1 MQKETGSSLHIKES
15 CIMFRNREEAGQIL
29 ADKLSQYRNDPTAF
43 ILALPRG
50 GVAVGYQL
58 STSLHVPLDVFIT
71 RKIGAPGNPE
81 YAIGAVAET
90 GSRHLNQEAI
100 NSFGLSRN
108 ELDQLVHAQEQEI
121 ARRRNLYRQGRS
133 LPRLTGRIV
142 LLVDDG
148 LATGETFMASALA
161 IRDLQPHRLV
171 GVIPVGPPSTIRE
184 VRAHVDELIVLMTPE
199 PFYAVGNFFI
209 DFTQVEDRDVIQYL
223 NLAEAMLERTPS
235 SPAS

>member
-1 MQKETGSSLHIKES
+1 
-15 CIMFRNREEAGQIL
+15 MFRNREEAGRIL
-29 ADKLSQYRNDPTAF
+29 ADELSRYRNDPTAL

-58 STSLHVPLDVFIT
+58 SLALHAPLDVFMT

-90 GSRHLNQEAI
+90 GSLYLNQEAV
-100 NSFGLSRN
+100 SSLGLSRY
-108 ELDQLVHAQEQEI
+108 ELDRLIYIQEKEI
-121 ARRRNLYRQGRS
+121 ARRKDLYRQGRP
-133 LPRLTGRIV
+133 LPQLTGRTV

-148 LATGETFMASALA
+148 IATGSTFMASALA
-161 IRDLQPHRLV
+161 IRGLQPHRLV

-184 VRAHVDELIVLMTPE
+184 VQAHVDELVVLMTPD
-199 PFYAVGNFFI
+199 PFEAVGNFFV

-223 NLAEAMLERTPS
+223 NLAEEAMLERMPS
-235 SPAS
+235 SPDL

>member
-1 MQKETGSSLHIKES
+1 
-15 CIMFRNREEAGQIL
+15 MFRNREEAGRIL
-29 ADKLSQYRNDPTAF
+29 ADKLSQYRNDPTTL

-58 STSLHVPLDVFIT
+58 SLALHVPLDVFMT

-90 GSRHLNQEAI
+90 GSRYLNQEAVS
-100 NSFGLSRN
+100 SFGLSRH
-108 ELDQLVHAQEQEI
+108 ELDQLIHVQEQEI
-121 ARRRNLYRQGRS
+121 ARRKDLYRQGRL
-133 LPRLTGRIV
+133 LPQLTGRTV

-148 LATGETFMASALA
+148 IATGSTFLASALA
-161 IRDLQPHRLV
+161 IRSLQPRRLV

-184 VRAHVDELIVLMTPE
+184 VRSHVDELVVLMTPE
-199 PFYAVGNFFI
+199 PFEAVGNFFV

-223 NLAEAMLERTPS
+223 HLAEEAMLERTPPS
-235 SPAS
+235 QAS

>member
-1 MQKETGSSLHIKES
+1 
-15 CIMFRNREEAGQIL
+15 MFRNREEAGRIL
-29 ADKLSQYRNDPTAF
+29 ADELSRYRNDPTAL

-58 STSLHVPLDVFIT
+58 SLALQIPLNVFIT

-81 YAIGAVAET
+81 YAIGAVTET
-90 GSRHLNQEAI
+90 GSHYLNQEAVS
-100 NSFGLSRN
+100 SFGLSQQ
-108 ELDQLVHAQEQEI
+108 ELNRLIQVQEKEI
-121 ARRRNLYRQGRS
+121 ARRRNLYREGRL
-133 LPRLTGRIV
+133 LPQLTGRTV

-148 LATGETFMASALA
+148 IATGSTFMASALA
-161 IRDLQPHRLV
+161 IRSLQPRHLV

-184 VRAHVDELIVLMTPE
+184 VRSHVDELVVLMTPDSFE
-199 PFYAVGNFFI
+199 TVGNFFM

-223 NLAEAMLERTPS
+223 NLAEEAMLERQPS

>member
-1 MQKETGSSLHIKES
+1 VTFK
-15 CIMFRNREEAGQIL
+15 NREEAGRQL
-29 ADKLSQYRNDPTAF
+29 AAELLRYRDDPRGL

-58 STSLHVPLDVFIT
+58 SLALHLPLDVFMT
-71 RKIGAPGNPE
+71 RKIGAPDNPE

-90 GSRHLNQEAI
+90 GSLHLNQEAI
-100 NSFGLSRN
+100 SSFGLSRY
-108 ELDQLVHAQEQEI
+108 ELERLIHVQEKEI
-121 ARRRNLYRQGRS
+121 VRRKNLYRQGRP
-133 LPRLTGRIV
+133 LPQLTGRTM

-148 LATGETFMASALA
+148 VATGSTFLASALA
-161 IRDLQPHRLV
+161 IRSVQPRRLV

-184 VRAHVDELIVLMTPE
+184 VRPHVDELVVLMTPD
-199 PFYAVGNFFI
+199 PFEAVGNFFV

-223 NLAEAMLERTPS
+223 NLAEEAMLEHTPS

>member
-1 MQKETGSSLHIKES
+1 
-15 CIMFRNREEAGQIL
+15 MFRNREEAGRIL
-29 ADKLSQYRNDPTAF
+29 ADELSRYRNDPTAL

-58 STSLHVPLDVFIT
+58 SLALHVPLDVFIT

-81 YAIGAVAET
+81 YAIGAVTET
-90 GSRHLNQEAI
+90 GSHYLNQEAVS
-100 NSFGLSRN
+100 SFDLSQH
-108 ELDQLVHAQEQEI
+108 ELNLLIQVQEKEI

-133 LPRLTGRIV
+133 LPQLTGRTV

-148 LATGETFMASALA
+148 IATGSTFLASALA
-161 IRDLQPHRLV
+161 IRGLQPHRLV
-171 GVIPVGPPSTIRE
+171 GVIPVGPPSTTQE
-184 VRAHVDELIVLMTPE
+184 VRAHVDELVVLMTPDQFE
-199 PFYAVGNFFI
+199 TVGSFFM

-223 NLAEAMLERTPS
+223 NLAEEAMLERQPS

>member
-1 MQKETGSSLHIKES
+1 
-15 CIMFRNREEAGQIL
+15 MFRNRDEAGRIL
-29 ADKLSQYRNDPTAF
+29 ADKLSHYRNDPTAL

-58 STSLHVPLDVFIT
+58 SLALHLPLDVFMT

-90 GSRHLNQEAI
+90 GSRSLNQEAV
-100 NSFGLSRN
+100 NSFGLSQH
-108 ELDQLVHAQEQEI
+108 ELDQLIHVQEKEI
-121 ARRRNLYRQGRS
+121 ARRKDLYRQGRS
-133 LPRLTGRIV
+133 LPQLTGRTA

-148 LATGETFMASALA
+148 VATGATFIASALA
-161 IRDLQPHRLV
+161 IRSLQPRCLV
-171 GVIPVGPPSTIRE
+171 GVLPVGPPSTIRE
-184 VRAHVDELIVLMTPE
+184 VRAHVDELVVLMTPN
-199 PFYAVGNFFI
+199 PFYAVGNFFT

-223 NLAEAMLERTPS
+223 NLAEEAMLEHTPS

>member
-1 MQKETGSSLHIKES
+1 
-15 CIMFRNREEAGQIL
+15 MFRNREEAGRIL
-29 ADKLSQYRNDPTAF
+29 ADELSRYRNDPTAL

-58 STSLHVPLDVFIT
+58 SLALHAPLDVFMT

-90 GSRHLNQEAI
+90 GSLYLNQEAV
-100 NSFGLSRN
+100 SSLGLSRY
-108 ELDQLVHAQEQEI
+108 ELDRLVYIQEKEI
-121 ARRRNLYRQGRS
+121 ARRKDLYRQGRP
-133 LPRLTGRIV
+133 LPQLTGRTV

-148 LATGETFMASALA
+148 IATGSTFMASALA
-161 IRDLQPHRLV
+161 IRGLQPHRLV

-184 VRAHVDELIVLMTPE
+184 VRAHVDELVVLMTPD
-199 PFYAVGNFFI
+199 PFEAVGNFFV

-223 NLAEAMLERTPS
+223 NLAEEAMLERIPS
-235 SPAS
+235 SSDL

>member
-1 MQKETGSSLHIKES
+1 
-15 CIMFRNREEAGQIL
+15 MFRNREEAGRIL
-29 ADKLSQYRNDPTAF
+29 ADELSRYRNDPTAL

-58 STSLHVPLDVFIT
+58 SLALLVPLDVFIT

-81 YAIGAVAET
+81 YAIGAVTES
-90 GSRHLNQEAI
+90 GSHYLNQEAVS
-100 NSFGLSRN
+100 SFGLSQH
-108 ELDQLVHAQEQEI
+108 ELNRLIQVQEKEI

-133 LPRLTGRIV
+133 LPQLTGRTV

-148 LATGETFMASALA
+148 IATGSTFLASALA
-161 IRDLQPHRLV
+161 IRGLQPHRLV

-184 VRAHVDELIVLMTPE
+184 VRAYVDELLVLMTPD
-199 PFYAVGNFFI
+199 PFETVGHFFM

-223 NLAEAMLERTPS
+223 NLAEEAMLERTPS

>member
-1 MQKETGSSLHIKES
+1 
-15 CIMFRNREEAGQIL
+15 MFRNREEAGRIL
-29 ADKLSQYRNDPTAF
+29 ADKLSQYRNDPTAL

-58 STSLHVPLDVFIT
+58 SLALHVPLDVFIT

-90 GSRHLNQEAI
+90 GSCSLNQEAV
-100 NSFGLSRN
+100 NSFGLSQY
-108 ELDQLVHAQEQEI
+108 ELNRLIHLQEKEI
-121 ARRRNLYRQGRS
+121 ARRKNLYRQGRP
-133 LPRLTGRIV
+133 LPQLTGRTV

-148 LATGETFMASALA
+148 IATGSTFMVSALA
-161 IRDLQPHRLV
+161 IRSLQPRLLV

-184 VRAHVDELIVLMTPE
+184 IRSYVDELVVLMTPE
-199 PFYAVGNFFI
+199 PFEAVGNFFI

-223 NLAEAMLERTPS
+223 NLTEEAMLERAPS

>member
-1 MQKETGSSLHIKES
+1 
-15 CIMFRNREEAGQIL
+15 MFRNREEAGRIL
-29 ADKLSQYRNDPTAF
+29 ADKLSRYRDDPTAL

-58 STSLHVPLDVFIT
+58 SLALHLPLDVFIT

-90 GSRHLNQEAI
+90 GSHYLNQESI
-100 NSFGLSRN
+100 NSLGLSQH
-108 ELDQLVHAQEQEI
+108 ELQRLINVQQQEI
-121 ARRRNLYRQGRS
+121 ARRKDLYRQGRP
-133 LPRLTGRIV
+133 LPQLTGRTV

-148 LATGETFMASALA
+148 IATGATFMASALA
-161 IRDLQPHRLV
+161 IRGLHPRRLV

-184 VRAHVDELIVLMTPE
+184 VRAHVDELVVLMTPD
-199 PFYAVGNFFI
+199 PFYAVGNFFT

-223 NLAEAMLERTPS
+223 NLAEEAMLKRTTS
-235 SPAS
+235 SRAL